1 MLKNLSNHSKKGC
14 LFGLSVWGKKQENNL
29 FTAIRESIIE
39 NNIQLPEQRSNFHL
53 YKKVGK
59 LAEQSGW
66 QVVLNWEQNTLFPVL
81 EYDPM
86 KNKELFLYQ
95 ISKLPADAQDK
106 VRLTLE
112 RKLRRIFDEKKG
124 VNFSCEMFVL
134 RKI

>member
-1 MLKNLSNHSKKGC
+1 
-14 LFGLSVWGKKQENNL
+14 
-29 FTAIRESIIE
+29 
-39 NNIQLPEQRSNFHL
+39 
-53 YKKVGK
+53 
-59 LAEQSGW
+59 
-66 QVVLNWEQNTLFPVL
+66 VVLNWEQNTLFPVL